1 MQVAALLICLLLTA
15 LTSQVQAQPERWEL
29 SWREKN
35 SEDTISTSSGEGVS
49 NAEIYVRPEVLQLLH
64 LRNRPIKKHFNT
76 VPAWVLGSEQA
87 KSSVVILLPEG
98 SADNEQVF

>member
-1 MQVAALLICLLLTA
+1 MQAAALLICLLLTA

-29 SWREKN
+29 NWTEKDP
-35 SEDTISTSSGEGVS
+35 EDTVFTSSGDGVS
-49 NAEIYVRPEVLQLLH
+49 NAEIYVRPEVRQLLR